1 MIAAGLHTQDMT
13 PQLRA
18 SYAVCRR
25 LHRRHDPT
33 YYFAT
38 RRLPAEVRPAVHA
51 LYAFVRTA
59 DELVDGP
66 GRALDP
72 DARRAALDHREE
84 ELWCTV
90 AGGQSADPAISALV
104 DAGRRHDLPLE
115 ELRAYMDS
123 MRTDCGPVRIASWH
137 QLMQYMNGS
146 AAAVGRIMA
155 PLLGAPGEASDS
167 FASLGMAFQL
177 TNFIRDVREDWTLD
191 RMYLPDDERVRFGV
205 SEEHIERGEATPG
218 FRALVALEVQRA
230 RDLFDAGDLALAA
243 VEPRL
248 RPGMRMARA
257 VYVGVLDRVERLG
270 YDVLR
275 ARAGLPP
282 WEAGRAVLGSLTGR
296 GGAQPE
302 RRRPG
307 ASSAKRRT
315 EGST

>member
-1 MIAAGLHTQDMT
+1 MT
-13 PQLRA
+13 PELRA
-18 SYAVCRR
+18 SYAACRR

-66 GRALDP
+66 ERAASP
-72 DARRAALDHREE
+72 AAHCAALDRREE
-84 ELWCTV
+84 ELWSAV
-90 AGGQSADPAISALV
+90 GGSVTTDPAISALV
-104 DAGRRHDLPLE
+104 HAGRRHDLPLE

-123 MRTDCGPVRIASWH
+123 MRIDCGPVRIASWGE
-137 QLMQYMNGS
+137 LTRYMNGS

-177 TNFIRDVREDWTLD
+177 TNFIRDVREDWALD
-191 RMYLPDDERVRFGV
+191 RMYLPDDERARFGV
-205 SEEHIERGEATPG
+205 SEDEIGRGEATPG
-218 FRALVALEVQRA
+218 FRALLALEVDRA
-230 RDLFDAGDLALAA
+230 RGLFAEGHQALAA
-243 VEPRL
+243 VEPRV

-257 VYVGVLDRVERLG
+257 VYLSVLDRVERLD

-275 ARAGLPP
+275 SRASLPP
-282 WEAGRAVLGSLTGR
+282 WEAGRAVLGSL
-296 GGAQPE
+296 
-302 RRRPG
+302 RPA
-307 ASSAKRRT
+307 AS
-315 EGST
+315 